1 MMHGG
6 AGAIQAPAPTLILAS
21 ASASRRALLAAAGLR
36 FAIVPADID
45 EAAVKQCVQA
55 AGGTAAA
62 AALELAERKARAVQ
76 CASALVVGCDQI
88 LVCDGAWFDKPPSV
102 DAART
107 QLVALRGRTHELVT
121 ATACV
126 RDGAVVFTNV
136 TVPRLTMRTFSDA
149 FLDTYLASEGSS
161 VLTSVGAYRLEGA
174 GMHLFDNVAGEQTA
188 ILGLPMLPLL
198 AYFRA
203 CGILLE

>member
-1 MMHGG
+1 MHGG
-6 AGAIQAPAPTLILAS
+6 AGAVQTPAPPLILAS

-36 FAIVPADID
+36 FAISRADID
-45 EAAVKQCVQA
+45 ETAVKQCVQA

-76 CASALVVGCDQI
+76 RAGALVIGCDQI
-88 LVCDGAWFDKPPSV
+88 LVCEGAWFDKPPSV

-107 QLVALRGRTHELVT
+107 QLAALRGRTHELVT

-126 RDGAVVFTNV
+126 RDGAVVFSQV
-136 TVPRLTMRTFSDA
+136 AVPRLTMRHFSDA
-149 FLDTYLASEGSS
+149 FLETYLAREGSC

-174 GMHLFDNVAGEQTA
+174 GMHLFDRVEGEHAA